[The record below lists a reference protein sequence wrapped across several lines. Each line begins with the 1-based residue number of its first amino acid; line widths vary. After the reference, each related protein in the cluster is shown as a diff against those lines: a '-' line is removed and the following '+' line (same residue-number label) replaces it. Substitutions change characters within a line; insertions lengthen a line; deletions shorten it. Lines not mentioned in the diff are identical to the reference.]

1 MAISP
6 PTYKYH
12 LVIISVLF
20 LNITWRHHTKTSWFL
35 FKVLFIFSCDKMLL
49 TEFAI

>member
-6 PTYKYH
+6 PTYKYQ
-12 LVIISVLF
+12 LVIPVLF

-49 TEFAI
+49 TEFTI